1 MRFLFDHNLPPS
13 LKRTFPGSLHVTDV
27 GLESA
32 DDEVVWEYARD
43 NDFTL
48 MTKDSDFQHLSAR
61 FGPPPKVI
69 WLRVGNVRTA
79 DLLTFINSFDVEIRE
94 FAADPIVGL
103 LVLSR

>member
-1 MRFLFDHNLPPS
+1 MKFLFDHNLPPS
-13 LKRTFPGSLHVTDV
+13 LKKSFPDSQHVMDL
-27 GLESA
+27 GLETA

-43 NDFTL
+43 HNYTL

-69 WLRVGNVRTA
+69 WLRVGNVRTS
-79 DLLTFINSFDVEIRE
+79 DLLTFINSFDDEIRD
-94 FAADPIVGL
+94 FAADPVVGL